1 MGVLRPSGGFVFVVC
16 FHGLCDVFDVAS
28 PVTTGLY
35 AFGAVEGWG
44 GVKSRGGGGRALEVG
59 EGKGCGMVG
68 EGGRGRFSD
77 VWVRVVWLKLG
88 SMGKFRRED
97 GRVAML
103 DHLIWRMIVLLESVF
118 VEDEGGRCGV
128 GVITFGGG

>member
-1 MGVLRPSGGFVFVVC
+1 MK
-16 FHGLCDVFDVAS
+16 D
-28 PVTTGLY
+28 
-35 AFGAVEGWG
+35 
-44 GVKSRGGGGRALEVG
+44 RGGGKGRWKVG
-59 EGKGCGMVG
+59 KGKGCGMVG

-77 VWVRVVWLKLG
+77 VWVLVVWLKLG

-97 GRVAML
+97 GRVAMS
-103 DHLIWRMIVLLESVF
+103 DHLIWRMMVLLESVF